1 MVNHIDDSRE
11 RPESAVSDDSGGHGQ
26 EPGRAIAEKGKGHA
40 EHDTTSKDLAD
51 DKEDNSSRGDTRRQD
66 TRADD
71 SRERPESAVSDD
83 RNSQDFTGR

>member
-11 RPESAVSDDSGGHGQ
+11 RPESAVTDYSGDKGE

-40 EHDTTSKDLAD
+40 EHGTTSGDIAD
-51 DKEDNSSRGDTRRQD
+51 DKKDDGNRGDTQRQD
-66 TRADD
+66 NIADD

>member
-11 RPESAVSDDSGGHGQ
+11 RPEKAVSDDSDGHGQ

-51 DKEDNSSRGDTRRQD
+51 DKKDNSSRGDTRRKD
-66 TRADD
+66 TTADD
-71 SRERPESAVSDD
+71 SRERPEKAVSDD
-83 RNSQDFTGR
+83 RDAQDFTGR

>member
-11 RPESAVSDDSGGHGQ
+11 RPESAVSGSSDDTGGTGNPIADTAIKAATTVKQNPRRDDDEEDTERQ
-26 EPGRAIAEKGKGHA
+26 E
-40 EHDTTSKDLAD
+40 TQ
-51 DKEDNSSRGDTRRQD
+51 RQD